1 MVGQRRLRWWAA
13 LFLAPAVVLT
23 AVFFYYPM
31 AYILWLSMHHWN
43 GLSPVKPFTGLAEFR
58 HLFKQPI
65 FGLVIRNT
73 AIFVVGTVVPSI
85 AIGLALA
92 LLANRRLPF
101 RSFLRGVSFAPY
113 LVSFVSAGLA
123 WVWMGSSGG
132 LFDHLMGFLG
142 FHPGNLVDNPSYA
155 LLYVIAMYTWK
166 MAGYNMVLYLAGL
179 QTIPREIYEAGAI
192 DGLQDGWTQFRT
204 ITWPL
209 LAESTFFVV
218 IINLIFSFRAF
229 SAIYVMTNGGPV
241 NSTTTLVYYI
251 WNLAFV
257 QNSWGQAAAAS
268 ALLLIVV
275 LALTVGMVRY
285 FTKESFRAS

>member
-1 MVGQRRLRWWAA
+1 MVGRRRLWGWAA
-13 LFLAPAVVLT
+13 LFLAPAVILT

-31 AYILWLSMHHWN
+31 GYILWLSVHHWN
-43 GLSPVKPFTGLAEFR
+43 GLSPIKSFTGFAEFH
-58 HLFKQPI
+58 HLVDESI

-73 AIFVVGTVVPSI
+73 VLFVIGTVIPSI
-85 AIGLALA
+85 AIGLGLA
-92 LLANRRLPF
+92 LLANRPLPL
-101 RSFLRGVSFAPY
+101 RNLLRGISFAPY

-132 LFDHLMGFLG
+132 LFDHLLG
-142 FHPGNLVDNPSYA
+142 VFGVHPGNLVDNPSTA
-155 LLYVIAMYTWK
+155 LIYVIAMYTWK

-179 QTIPREIYEAGAI
+179 QTIPHEIYEAGAI
-192 DGLQDGWTQFRT
+192 DGLKDGWTQFRT
-204 ITWPL
+204 ITWPML
-209 LAESTFFVV
+209 RNSTFFVV

-268 ALLLIVV
+268 TLLLIVV
-275 LALTVGMVRY
+275 LVLTVGMVRY
-285 FTKESFRAS
+285 FTKEVFRIS